1 METPKSKPKVNIPN
15 IKDVKMTKINFN
27 LNTILTG
34 VVILIAISLAFN
46 FFKGSSDGKEISLNG
61 FVSNIKQ
68 DNYAV
73 VDIRDDGKAV
83 AQGKYFIVAPKKSDV
98 ELVATKGVTL
108 HTANDLEVLTADNV
122 YELIRPLSLQETFNN
137 ITNPNALKRAKEIF
151 VGDTYLI
158 VTQVNKDAKNGVI
171 YDYGKEAFNSMLTEK
186 GLKLEQLPVKV
197 HYLNYEAS
205 EKDTTEFVAS
215 YGSGRFSEVWQLN
228 GTIVGEYNTADVNQD
243 FIYWNTATNDLSN
256 FTQFLQKEGISFDND
271 TVKINIVKTVQIPW
285 GDILVTVFLGALIVI
300 AIFMFRGIQSS
311 GNGLMKFGQSKAR
324 MFFGRKPDVTFKD
337 VAGIREAKEELR
349 EIVMFLKDPRR
360 FLAVGAR
367 IPKGALMVGAPG
379 TGKTLLARAIAGEA
393 GVPFFHTS
401 GSEFEEMLVGAGA
414 SRVRDLFDKAKR
426 AAPALI
432 FIDEIDAVARKRG
445 TTIQSGT
452 TEQTLNQILV
462 EMDGFEKNTNVIVI
476 AATNRPDVLD
486 PAILRPGRFD
496 RRIVLDL
503 PDLEG
508 RKEII
513 DIHAKNKPI
522 AANVDLETIAKRT
535 VGFSGADIENMLNE
549 AAIIVAK
556 NNRKE
561 VTNED
566 LEEAATK
573 VQIGPERKRKRSE
586 KELKMT
592 AYHEAGHALVMK
604 LVPETDPVHR
614 ITIVSRG
621 MALGYTMPLPDNDQL
636 QMTKTQMLSKIK
648 SLLAG
653 YATEEMIFGDVT
665 SGASNDIE
673 KATSIAKKMVMQ
685 FGMSKKL
692 GLVKYGDEEEPFLGY
707 SYGQNKDYSEETAKI
722 IDEEV
727 RSIIDNCLVTTKKLL
742 TENKA
747 ILEKIVNAL
756 LEKETLEGEDFNK
769 LFEK

>member
-1 METPKSKPKVNIPN
+1 MDTQKTTPPKMKNVT
-15 IKDVKMTKINFN
+15 IKKINLN
-27 LNTILTG
+27 LTTILTA
-34 VVILIAISLAFN
+34 LAIFVGLSLVLG
-46 FFKGSSDGKEISLNG
+46 FFRNGEDGTEISLNG
-61 FVSNIKQ
+61 FVKNIKEN
-68 DNYAV
+68 NYAI
-73 VDIRDDGKAV
+73 VDIKDDGKAV
-83 AQGKYFIVAPKKSDV
+83 GIGKTFVIAENPENT
-98 ELVATKGVTL
+98 ELAVV
-108 HTANDLEVLTADNV
+108 DNNKLLQQENFEEIDSALL
-122 YELIRPLSLQETFNN
+122 YEYIRPLSLQETFSS
-137 ITNPNALKRAKEIF
+137 ITNPSSLKRAQALLVADSFVLLEPLSKEARS
-151 VGDTYLI
+151 L
-158 VTQVNKDAKNGVI
+158 VI
-171 YDYGKEAFNSMLTEK
+171 YDFGKDNLANLLNEK
-186 GLKLEQLPVKV
+186 GMRIEDLNISIS
-197 HYLNYEAS
+197 YLDFEAGS
-205 EKDTTEFVAS
+205 SKFTDFVTS
-215 YGSGRFSEVWQLN
+215 YGAGRFATVWQLD
-228 GTIVGEYNTADVNQD
+228 GLVLGAYKADSVTTD
-243 FIYWNTATNDLSN
+243 FVYWNTAANDLNN
-256 FTQFLQKEGISFDND
+256 FTQFLQKEGITFDSEN
-271 TVKINIVKTVQIPW
+271 VKINIVKTVQIPW
-285 GDILVTVFLGALIVI
+285 GDILVMVFLGALIVI
-300 AIFMFRGIQSS
+300 AIFMFRGVQNS
-311 GNGLMKFGQSKAR
+311 GSGLMKFGQSKAR

-337 VAGIREAKEELR
+337 VAGINEAKEELK

-426 AAPALI
+426 AAPSLI

-513 DIHAKNKPI
+513 AIHSKNKPI
-522 AANVDLETIAKRT
+522 GTSVDLNVIAKRT

-561 VTNED
+561 ITAAD

-573 VQIGPERKRKRSE
+573 VQVGPERKRKRSD

-592 AYHEAGHALVMK
+592 AYHEAGHALAMK

-614 ITIVSRG
+614 ITIISRG
-621 MALGYTMPLPDNDQL
+621 MALGYTMPLPENDQL

-648 SLLAG
+648 TLLAG
-653 YATEEMIFGDVT
+653 YATEELVFGDVT
-665 SGASNDIE
+665 SGAANDID
-673 KATSIAKKMVMQ
+673 KATSIAKRMVMQ
-685 FGMSKKL
+685 FGMSAKL

-707 SYGQNKDYSEETAKI
+707 SYGKNKDYSEDTAKM
-722 IDEEV
+722 IDDEV
-727 RSIIDNCLVTTKKLL
+727 RKIITDSLTFTRKLL
-742 TENKA
+742 KDNRKM
-747 ILEKIVNAL
+747 LDKIVEIL
-756 LEKETLEGEDFNK
+756 LVKETIEGEEFNN
-769 LFEK
+769 LFAAKA